1 MTTISQDDD
10 YVLLSGGG
18 IGKMAKYTPQV
29 LPEYKDNPVIEAL
42 PPIMSKDK
50 VIDYLESYPP
60 YSDSEKE
67 LPPHVRM
74 HAIMRL
80 FNYFQPW
87 GRHFDLEQ
95 RFSIAIR
102 QGYKHRNPNDPAY
115 IAHLQQGF
123 HELKWGQMFYNYA
136 DQLDNQAAGFT
147 IMGFSG
153 IGKTK
158 AIERV
163 LSMYHQIIVHTKYK
177 NVPLNF
183 YQLSWLKLECP
194 HDGST
199 KALCC
204 NFFQV
209 IDKLLGTSYYREN
222 GSGSWAVT
230 RMMPGMRQVAQNH
243 YLGVLIVDEIQCLSQ
258 AKSGGASEML
268 NFFVGLVNA
277 IGVPV
282 ILIGTT
288 KALPI
293 LQGEFRQA
301 RRGSGIGD
309 MVWEQMKND
318 EIWKLLITGAWKYQ
332 WTKTKVDISDNFINL
347 LYEESQGILDIAI
360 KIYVIAQF
368 RAIALGENEV
378 ITEDIIRR
386 VAKDSLRL
394 VRPMLDAL
402 RSGDSKRI
410 AQYQDIV
417 PIDIQ
422 RYLDESS
429 SKLHETILKVGI
441 ANTVVQDQTIEK
453 NYHQLVS
460 KLIEF
465 DVAIKIAEK
474 AAKRAIGLSA
484 DKFEA
489 NAAFKQ
495 AYKFAIKMENES
507 SKGRKQVKNPE
518 TYDKDDL
525 RYIADQAKIAKR
537 PVYEFLQSGNYIKD
551 PLSDLHICME

>member
-1 MTTISQDDD
+1 MTVGQDD
-10 YVLLSGGG
+10 YVFLPGGG
-18 IGKMAKYTPQV
+18 IGKMAKYKSQI
-29 LPEYKDNPVIEAL
+29 LPEYKNNPVIEAL
-42 PPIMSKDK
+42 PPIMSKDE
-50 VIDYLESYPP
+50 VVGYLESYPP
-60 YSDSEKE
+60 YSDSERD
-67 LPPHVRM
+67 LPSNIRL
-74 HAIMRL
+74 HAVMRL
-80 FNYFQPW
+80 FKYFQPW

-102 QGYKHRNPNDPAY
+102 QGYKHRNPNNPEY
-115 IAHLQQGF
+115 IARLQQGF
-123 HELKWGQMFYNYA
+123 HELKRGQMFYNYA
-136 DQLDNQAAGFT
+136 DQLDNKAAGFT

-163 LSMYHQIIVHTKYK
+163 LSMYHQIIVHTEYN

-194 HDGST
+194 HDGSI

-204 NFFQV
+204 NFFQA

-222 GSGSWAVT
+222 GSGNWPVT

-243 YLGVLIVDEIQCLSQ
+243 YLGALIVDEIQCLSQ
-258 AKSGGASEML
+258 AKSGGATEML
-268 NFFVGLVNA
+268 NFFVGLVND

-309 MVWEQMKND
+309 MVWEQIEND

-332 WTKTKVDISDNFINL
+332 WTKTEVKISDDFINL

-360 KIYVIAQF
+360 KLYAIAQF
-368 RAIALGENEV
+368 RTIALGKEEV
-378 ITEDIIRR
+378 ITEDIIRT
-386 VAKDSLRL
+386 VAKDSLQL

-402 RSGDSKRI
+402 RSKDTKRI
-410 AQYQDIV
+410 AQYPDIMS
-417 PIDIQ
+417 IDIKTH
-422 RYLDESS
+422 LDKYSS
-429 SKLHETILKVGI
+429 EIVNEVGD
-441 ANTVVQDQTIEK
+441 AAEQNQTIEN
-453 NYHQLVS
+453 NYHQLVA

-465 DVAIKIAEK
+465 DIAIKNAEK
-474 AAKRAIGLSA
+474 AAKKTIGLLA

-495 AYKFAIKMENES
+495 AYKFAIEMEHEPSRSRN
-507 SKGRKQVKNPE
+507 KAKNHN
-518 TYDKDDL
+518 TYDKDDI
-525 RYIADQAKIAKR
+525 RYIGNQAKIEKR
-537 PVYEFLQSGNYIKD
+537 PTYEFLQIGNYIKD
-551 PLSDLHICME
+551 PLIDLHIRME

>member
-1 MTTISQDDD
+1 MATIGQDE
-10 YVLLSGGG
+10 YVFLPGGG
-18 IGKMAKYTPQV
+18 VGKMAKYKPQI
-29 LPEYKDNPVIEAL
+29 LPEYKNNPVIEAL
-42 PPIMSKDK
+42 PPIMSQDE
-50 VIDYLESYPP
+50 VVGYLESYPP
-60 YSDSEKE
+60 YSDSEKD

-74 HAIMRL
+74 HAVMRL
-80 FNYFQPW
+80 FKYFQPW

-102 QGYKHRNPNDPAY
+102 QGYKHRNPNNPAY
-115 IAHLQQGF
+115 IARLQQGF
-123 HELKWGQMFYNYA
+123 HELKRGQMFYNYA
-136 DQLDNQAAGFT
+136 DQLDNKAAGFT

-163 LSMYHQIIVHTKYK
+163 LSMYHQIVVHTEYK

-204 NFFQV
+204 NFFQA

-243 YLGVLIVDEIQCLSQ
+243 YLGALIVDEIQCLSQ
-258 AKSGGASEML
+258 AKSGGANEML
-268 NFFVGLVNA
+268 NFFVGLVND

-360 KIYVIAQF
+360 KLYVIAQF
-368 RAIALGENEV
+368 RTIALGKKEV
-378 ITEDIIRR
+378 ITEDIIRI
-386 VAKDSLRL
+386 VAKDSLQL
-394 VRPMLDAL
+394 VRPMLDTL
-402 RSGDSKRI
+402 RSGDPQRI
-410 AQYQDIV
+410 AQYPDIMS
-417 PIDIQ
+417 IDIQ
-422 RYLDESS
+422 KHLDEYS
-429 SKLHETILKVGI
+429 SKLYAREVKEEVG
-441 ANTVVQDQTIEK
+441 VVVAQDQTIEK

-465 DVAIKIAEK
+465 NIAIKIAEK
-474 AAKRAIGLSA
+474 AAKKAIGLLA

-495 AYKFAIKMENES
+495 AYKFAIQMENEPS
-507 SKGRKQVKNPE
+507 RSRKKAKNQDI
-518 TYDKDDL
+518 YDKDDI
-525 RYIADQAKIAKR
+525 RYIGNQAKIAKR
-537 PVYEFLQSGNYIKD
+537 PTYEFLQSGNYIKD
-551 PLSDLHICME
+551 PLIDLHICME